1 MSIRKKDQKKNL
13 QEKLKIIPESRGPNI
28 DIGLRNEELKMNS
41 FDHDTSDVFLFVV
54 QAVIKM

>member
-28 DIGLRNEELKMNS
+28 DMGLRNEELKMNS